1 MKKIMIYALLLFCI
15 EGCKKASTSDTNTIP
30 PDPAGTLTINLP
42 APGSNLICNVNKDI
56 LVSGGVPVGVVSTGL
71 FLGLDNSLNLYYNIY
86 ANFNANVSASI
97 VNLGAVSGLGSITSY
112 PTSGFTAST
121 AAALGNGYVIKIK
134 DYDPTSYRPD
144 RIRYYRFYLV
154 SYQLSTTG
162 GILGINI
169 KYEGPY

>member
-1 MKKIMIYALLLFCI
+1 MIYALLLFCM
-15 EGCKKASTSDTNTIP
+15 EGCNKASTSDTNTIP

-42 APGSNLICNVNKDI
+42 VSGSNFICSVNTGV
-56 LVSGGVPVGVVSTGL
+56 LVFGGVPQVYIQNL
-71 FLGLDNSLNLYYNIY
+71 YLALDNSLNLYYTGGSLNT
-86 ANFNANVSASI
+86 ANTSVSI
-97 VNLGAVSGLGSITSY
+97 VNLGAVSGLGAITSY

-134 DYDPTSYRPD
+134 DYDPTTFRPD

-162 GILGINI
+162 GILGINT
-169 KYEGPY
+169 KYDGPY